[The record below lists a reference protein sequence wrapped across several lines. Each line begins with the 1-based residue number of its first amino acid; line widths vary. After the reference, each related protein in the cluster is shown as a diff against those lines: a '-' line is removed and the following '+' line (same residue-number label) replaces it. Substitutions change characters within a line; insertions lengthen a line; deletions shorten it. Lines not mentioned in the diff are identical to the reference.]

1 MQNPAGGHSNDYTA
15 NLADIAVHILAVL
28 LSACGEGGEDRG
40 EESATVNQ
48 PPTLQVGPDLLADEG
63 TTVYLSGSAD
73 DPDGHIAS
81 YDWEQTGGLEVVLS
95 GDTTAIASFT
105 APEVSTD
112 QTLTFRL
119 TVTDDKGATA
129 SGTVTVTVWQVES
142 NQPPTLQVGPDLLA
156 DEGTTVY
163 LSGSADDPDGHIA
176 SYDWEQT
183 SGLGV
188 VLSGDTTAIAS
199 FTAPE
204 VSTDQTLTFR
214 LTVTDD
220 KGATASDTATVTVRQ
235 VKPKQVKPK
244 RVKPKQPLPDLFV
257 DEGTIAHLH
266 LAGLANEPDGDII
279 SYDWEQMDG
288 LEVVLSGDTTAI
300 ASFTAPEVS
309 TDETLTFRLTV
320 TDSEGATA
328 SDTVTVTVRQV
339 ESATLKISVFGDGE
353 LDVVGTSD
361 QLDCDAI
368 ILCEGIFDRGS
379 DVVLEATPAADW
391 VHERWVGCDQASG
404 NQCTVSLDGDRL
416 VSVTFLSEDPLEF
429 DDDVIVLNDDD
440 LERIIDYDTATGLL
454 MVETNMPGVSNWVAG
469 DILLSD
475 GVDSDPERPLSFAR
489 RITLIE
495 SQPGRF
501 DIHTEPVSLAELFRS
516 GSLRGRGQ
524 IQEVT
529 VPGIGTRNSVILSE
543 EPDSAVVDINFE
555 LSDNVSVSG
564 KLRFSLDPEP
574 EIDFNADPLEVR
586 VLLHARAEPS
596 LVVSI
601 GRHGTGFVGSS
612 GVSWEKSFKL
622 MELTRTL
629 LWSVVMVKIRVPV
642 FLTIKGAVNATGI
655 EPEATSTVKIS
666 AGVHYLEGEGLE
678 RIFNVDTQPKVGL
691 LRDRPL
697 DELELSVEAG
707 VRAEG
712 EALFY
717 GAVGPVIKFTPYLG
731 MKTCAWT
738 YLNFYTGSHLEIG
751 GQLQLPGFNW
761 LTDSDDVS
769 IGVDIPVL
777 NTGPTHR
784 GTIRLRPGQGGGP
797 VVSVRDLE
805 IFDHDINSLSLRWSE
820 PQHGCLEAVGY
831 SVYRDGRL
839 IRKMA
844 ANVIPGEEDN
854 VETFVDTRLEPNTEY
869 CYRVAAVLPTG
880 EQAMPGNETCGKT
893 EEADKFLLVSVG
905 DGRYYV
911 CGVHDTGAVA
921 CWGDNQYGQSTP
933 PTGTFISV
941 SAGDYYT
948 CGVRDTGAVAC
959 WGDNYDGQ
967 STPPTGTFVSVSAGY
982 YHTGGVR
989 DTGAVACWG
998 NIVVIE
1004 PPTGTFISVS
1014 AGGFHT
1020 CGVRAGAVA
1029 CWGDNLW
1036 GQITPPTGTF
1046 TSVSAGYYHTCG
1058 VRDTGAV
1065 ACWGGFGGNYETAL
1079 TGTFTSVSAGG
1090 YYTCGV
1096 RDTGAVACDLE
1107 LRRGE
1112 PGSR

>member
-1 MQNPAGGHSNDYTA
+1 M
-15 NLADIAVHILAVL
+15 
-28 LSACGEGGEDRG
+28 
-40 EESATVNQ
+40 
-48 PPTLQVGPDLLADEG
+48 
-63 TTVYLSGSAD
+63 
-73 DPDGHIAS
+73 
-81 YDWEQTGGLEVVLS
+81 
-95 GDTTAIASFT
+95 
-105 APEVSTD
+105 
-112 QTLTFRL
+112 
-119 TVTDDKGATA
+119 
-129 SGTVTVTVWQVES
+129 
-142 NQPPTLQVGPDLLA
+142 
-156 DEGTTVY
+156 
-163 LSGSADDPDGHIA
+163 
-176 SYDWEQT
+176 
-183 SGLGV
+183 
-188 VLSGDTTAIAS
+188 
-199 FTAPE
+199 
-204 VSTDQTLTFR
+204 
-214 LTVTDD
+214 
-220 KGATASDTATVTVRQ
+220 TVRQ
-235 VKPKQVKPK
+235 VKPKRAKPK
-244 RVKPKQPLPDLFV
+244 RVKPKPPLPDLFV

-368 ILCEGIFDRGS
+368 TLCEGIFDRGS

-440 LERIIDYDTATGLL
+440 LGRIIAYDTATGLL
-454 MVETNMPGVSNWVAG
+454 MVETNMPGVNNWAAG

-475 GVDSDPERPLSFAR
+475 GVDSDPERSLSFAR

-495 SQPGRF
+495 NQSGRF
-501 DIHTEPVSLAELFRS
+501 DIDTEPVSLAELFRS

-555 LSDNVSVSG
+555 LSDNVRVSG

-601 GRHGTGFVGSS
+601 GTGLVGSS

-678 RIFNVDTQPKVGL
+678 RIFNVDTQSKVGL
-691 LRDRPL
+691 LRGRPSDELDL

-751 GQLQLPGFNW
+751 GQLQLPGFKW
-761 LTDSDDVS
+761 WDSDDVS
-769 IGVDIPVL
+769 IGVDFPVL

-797 VVSVRDLE
+797 SVSVRDLQ

-831 SVYRDGRL
+831 SVYRGGRL

-880 EQAMPGNETCGKT
+880 EQAMSGNEACGST
-893 EEADKFLLVSVG
+893 EALYLYPPVGLQLEDRTPHSMLLTWVPPYNSYAVTNYVVYGNEDDDVYAVGSVEAPAEEFAVTGLEPDTEYCFSLASVSGDNYTSPLSTAVCARTPLKFLLVSVG
-905 DGRYYV
+905 GNHFA
-911 CGVHDTGAVA
+911 CGVRDTGAVAGAVACWGDNEHGESTPPTGAFTSVNAGDYHTCGVRDTGAVA
-921 CWGDNQYGQSTP
+921 CWGFNEDGRSTP
-933 PTGTFISV
+933 PTGVFTSV
-941 SAGDYYT
+941 NAGDRHT

-959 WGDNYDGQ
+959 WGDNEHGEA
-967 STPPTGTFVSVSAGY
+967 TPPTGVFTSVSAGRY
-982 YHTGGVR
+982 
-989 DTGAVACWG
+989 
-998 NIVVIE
+998 
-1004 PPTGTFISVS
+1004 
-1014 AGGFHT
+1014 HT
-1020 CGVRAGAVA
+1020 CGVRDTDAVA
-1029 CWGDNLW
+1029 CWGDNEY
-1036 GQITPPTGTF
+1036 GVSTPPTGAF
-1046 TSVSAGYYHTCG
+1046 TSVSAGRYHTCG

-1065 ACWGGFGGNYETAL
+1065 ACWGRNTLGESTFTP
-1079 TGTFTSVSAGG
+1079 TGAFTSVSAGDNE
-1090 YYTCGV
+1090 TCGV
-1096 RDTGAVACDLE
+1096 RDTGALACWDGNGYAFDLPPTGTFTSVSVGGLWQFFSGCGVRE
-1107 LRRGE
+1107 GGVECWGWISLF
-1112 PGSR
+1112 

>member
-1 MQNPAGGHSNDYTA
+1 MTMQRTWWILPF
-15 NLADIAVHILAVL
+15 ILAVL
-28 LSACGEGGEDRG
+28 LSACGGGGEDRG

-48 PPTLQVGPDLLADEG
+48 PPTLQVGPDLVADEG

-112 QTLTFRL
+112 ETLTFRL

-129 SGTVTVTVWQVES
+129 SGTVTVTVRQVES

-183 SGLGV
+183 GGLGV
-188 VLSGDTTAIAS
+188 ALSGDTTAIAS

-204 VSTDQTLTFR
+204 VSTDETLTFR

-235 VKPKQVKPK
+235 VKPKRAKPK
-244 RVKPKQPLPDLFV
+244 RVKPKPPLPDLFV

-328 SDTVTVTVRQV
+328 SDTVIVTVRQV

-361 QLDCDAI
+361 QLDCDVI
-368 ILCEGIFDRGS
+368 TLCEGIFDRGS
-379 DVVLEATPAADW
+379 DVVLEAIPAADW

-429 DDDVIVLNDDD
+429 DDDVIVLNDAD
-440 LERIIDYDTATGLL
+440 LERIIAYDTATGLL
-454 MVETNMPGVSNWVAG
+454 MVETNMPGVNNWAAG

-501 DIHTEPVSLAELFRS
+501 HIHTEPVSLAELFRS

-601 GRHGTGFVGSS
+601 GTGFVGSS

-678 RIFNVDTQPKVGL
+678 RIFNVDTQSKVGL
-691 LRDRPL
+691 LRDRPSDELDL

-751 GQLQLPGFNW
+751 GQLQLPGFKW
-761 LTDSDDVS
+761 WDSDDVS
-769 IGVDIPVL
+769 IGVDFPVL

-797 VVSVRDLE
+797 VG
-805 IFDHDINSLSLRWSE
+805 LR
-820 PQHGCLEAVGY
+820 P
-831 SVYRDGRL
+831 RP
-839 IRKMA
+839 
-844 ANVIPGEEDN
+844 AN
-854 VETFVDTRLEPNTEY
+854 FRS
-869 CYRVAAVLPTG
+869 RH
-880 EQAMPGNETCGKT
+880 QQ
-893 EEADKFLLVSVG
+893 LV
-905 DGRYYV
+905 
-911 CGVHDTGAVA
+911 
-921 CWGDNQYGQSTP
+921 P
-933 PTGTFISV
+933 E
-941 SAGDYYT
+941 
-948 CGVRDTGAVAC
+948 
-959 WGDNYDGQ
+959 
-967 STPPTGTFVSVSAGY
+967 
-982 YHTGGVR
+982 
-989 DTGAVACWG
+989 
-998 NIVVIE
+998 VV
-1004 PPTGTFISVS
+1004 
-1014 AGGFHT
+1014 
-1020 CGVRAGAVA
+1020 
-1029 CWGDNLW
+1029 
-1036 GQITPPTGTF
+1036 
-1046 TSVSAGYYHTCG
+1046 
-1058 VRDTGAV
+1058 
-1065 ACWGGFGGNYETAL
+1065 
-1079 TGTFTSVSAGG
+1079 
-1090 YYTCGV
+1090 
-1096 RDTGAVACDLE
+1096 
-1107 LRRGE
+1107 
-1112 PGSR
+1112 